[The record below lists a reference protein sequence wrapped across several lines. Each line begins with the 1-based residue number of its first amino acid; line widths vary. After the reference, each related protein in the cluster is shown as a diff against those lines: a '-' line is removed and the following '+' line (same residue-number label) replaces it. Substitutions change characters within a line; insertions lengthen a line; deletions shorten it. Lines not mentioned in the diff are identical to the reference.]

1 MNLLQLP
8 IWKKIIKKK
17 GTSNPEIIRFL
28 RETSVFGKLKRRTLH
43 EIARLVHV
51 RQYSEGEEIFRQ
63 GEAGAG
69 FYMIFDGKVV
79 IRSVREGVELDLAHL
94 DENSFFG
101 ELSLF
106 SEERRTATAIA
117 QEPSTLLGFFQP
129 DLKEII
135 ETKPKIGI
143 EILLSLTGVVVER
156 LQKTNQLLEKAYY
169 KGRQKNA

>member
-1 MNLLQLP
+1 MNPLQLP
-8 IWKKIIKKK
+8 IWKKLFKKK

-28 RETSVFGKLKRRTLH
+28 RETSVFGKLKRRTLN

-51 RQYSEGEEIFRQ
+51 RKYVEGEEIFRQ

-69 FYMIFDGKVV
+69 FYMIFDGKVT
-79 IRSVREGVELDLAHL
+79 IRSIRDGIELDLAHL
-94 DENSFFG
+94 DQHSFFG

-117 QEPSTLLGFFQP
+117 SEPSTLLGFFQP

-143 EILLSLTGVVVER
+143 EILLSLTGVIVER

-169 KGRQKNA
+169 KGKQKNV

>member
-1 MNLLQLP
+1 MSFLQLP
-8 IWKKIIKKK
+8 IWKKISKKK
-17 GTSNPEIIRFL
+17 GTSSPEIMNFL

-79 IRSVREGVELDLAHL
+79 IRSVREGVELDLAQL
-94 DENSFFG
+94 DQHSFFG

-106 SEERRTATAIA
+106 SEERRTATAVA
-117 QEPSTLLGFFQP
+117 AEPSTLLGFFQP

-143 EILLSLTGVVVER
+143 EILLSLTSVVVER

-169 KGRQKNA
+169 KGKQKNA

>member
-1 MNLLQLP
+1 M
-8 IWKKIIKKK
+8 
-17 GTSNPEIIRFL
+17 
-28 RETSVFGKLKRRTLH
+28 V
-43 EIARLVHV
+43 
-51 RQYSEGEEIFRQ
+51 
-63 GEAGAG
+63 
-69 FYMIFDGKVV
+69 FDGKVA
-79 IRSVREGVELDLAHL
+79 IRSVRDGVELDLAHL
-94 DENSFFG
+94 DQHSFFG

-169 KGRQKNA
+169 KGKQKNA

>member
-1 MNLLQLP
+1 MNPLQLP
-8 IWKKIIKKK
+8 IWKKLFKQKD
-17 GTSNPEIIRFL
+17 TSNREIIQFL
-28 RETSVFGKLKRRTLH
+28 RETAVFGKLKRRALN

-51 RQYSEGEEIFRQ
+51 REYQEGEEIFRQ

-69 FYMIFDGKVV
+69 FYMIYEGKVT
-79 IRSVREGVELDLAHL
+79 IRSVRDGIELDLAHL
-94 DENSFFG
+94 DEHSFFG

-117 QEPSTLLGFFQP
+117 MEHSRLLGFFQP

-143 EILLSLTGVVVER
+143 EIVMSLSSVVVER

-169 KGRQKNA
+169 KGRQRNA